1 MMVVLFPIAFPLAK
15 LLDCVLGKEH
25 DVFFRRAGMAGEGGG
40 EGQGEG
46 GRG

>member
-1 MMVVLFPIAFPLAK
+1 MMAAFFPIAFPLAK

-25 DVFFRRAGMAGEGGG
+25 DVFFRRAGMAGGGG
-40 EGQGEG
+40 GGLEEG